1 MIAFACPACGR
12 TLRVSDEQAGKKAR
26 CPSCAAISPILP
38 LRPAP
43 VAIEK
48 APVPPAP
55 IPTATYHPA
64 PGIDEQEP
72 LPPTVDYHRAAVKA
86 TLDHAAISIPG
97 YEILGELG
105 RGGMGVVYQARQ
117 TKLNRVVALKM
128 ILHADHAGPNEL
140 ARFRTEAEAIARL
153 NHPNIVQIFDIGEHD
168 GKPFFSLEYCPGGSL
183 SGRLK
188 QEQLPPRE
196 AAALV
201 ETLALAMQAAHDA
214 HVIHRDLKPHN
225 VLLLADGTPK
235 ITDFGLAK
243 KLEIEEGKTRTGAIM
258 GTPSYMAPEQA
269 AGKKQVGPPAD
280 IYALGAI
287 LYQLLTERPPFLA
300 KTPLDTILKVLNDE
314 VIPPRRINAKL
325 PRDLET
331 ICLKCLHKEP
341 GKRYASAAA
350 LAEDL
355 RCFLDGKPIGA
366 RRTGPIEKAWRW
378 SSTHPTAALLLA
390 VVAVGTGF
398 TTLRQYDLFNTDEV
412 KLPSSPIIRPPY
424 QPKLPPKERQP
435 DRPMPPPAW
444 HLACTLSGSW
454 GRLWTVTFAPDG
466 SRLAGAGED
475 GSIRLWD
482 IATNKRD
489 CWQPG
494 HDDTVL
500 CLAFSPDG
508 RWLASGGADKVVM
521 IWNADSGRKERN
533 LEGHRHSVQALS
545 FDPSG
550 RFLATASRDRT
561 AILWD
566 TSTWNPLLTL
576 KEHER
581 GVNTLAFSP
590 DGTLLA
596 TASDDRTIRIYS
608 VPEGSLRHTLRGHT
622 DRVTAVSFVSCSKR
636 LLSVGWDQRI
646 LEWDVVAGRRAEDN
660 VLNPGFRIRFNT
672 LATAPADSLVAA
684 GGWGGQVLVAGAD
697 GPRSLL
703 TGSAEQTTSL
713 AFSKDGKRLAAAGS
727 DRVVRVWMLTAGPPL
742 LPAR

>member
-1 MIAFACPACGR
+1 M
-12 TLRVSDEQAGKKAR
+12 
-26 CPSCAAISPILP
+26 
-38 LRPAP
+38 
-43 VAIEK
+43 
-48 APVPPAP
+48 
-55 IPTATYHPA
+55 PTATYHPA
-64 PGIDEQEP
+64 PAIGEKEP
-72 LPPTVDYHRAAVKA
+72 LPPTVDYHPAAAKA

-105 RGGMGVVYQARQ
+105 RGGMGVVYRARQ
-117 TKLNRVVALKM
+117 TKLDRVVALKM
-128 ILHADHAGPNEL
+128 ILHADHAGPDEL

-153 NHPNIVQIFDIGEHD
+153 NHRNIVQIFDIGEHD

-183 SGRLK
+183 AGRLK
-188 QEQLPPRE
+188 QEQLHPRE

-214 HVIHRDLKPHN
+214 HLIHRDLKPHN

-269 AGKKQVGPPAD
+269 AGKKQVGPPVD

-300 KTPLDTILKVLNDE
+300 KTPLDTVLKVLKDE
-314 VIPPRRINAKL
+314 VVPPRRINAKS

-378 SSTHPTAALLLA
+378 SCAHPTAALLLA
-390 VVAVGTGF
+390 VVAVGTGY
-398 TTLRQYDLFNTDEV
+398 TTLRQCGLFNTDEV
-412 KLPSSPIIRPPY
+412 KLQEMIQKQQEQAKKELAKLQEKTQKRLEDLKLSGPVTRPSD
-424 QPKLPPKERQP
+424 QPKLPPEGVQP
-435 DRPMPPPAW
+435 NRPKPAPAW
-444 HLACTLSGSW
+444 HLTCTLSGSS
-454 GRLWTVTFAPDG
+454 GRLWAITFAPDG

-475 GSIRLWD
+475 GSVRLWD
-482 IATNKRD
+482 IATNKQD
-489 CWQPG
+489 CWRPG

-500 CLAFSPDG
+500 GLAFSPDG
-508 RWLASGGADKVVM
+508 HWLASAGADKVVM
-521 IWNADSGRKERN
+521 IWNATSGRKERT

-622 DRVTAVSFVSCSKR
+622 DRVTGVSFVAGGKR

-646 LEWDVVAGRRAEDN
+646 LEWDVAAGRRAEDS
-660 VLNPGFRIRFNT
+660 VVNPGFRIRFNT
-672 LATAPADSLVAA
+672 LATAPAESLVAA

-713 AFSKDGKRLAAAGS
+713 AFSKDGKRLAAVGS
-727 DRVVRVWMLTAGPPL
+727 DRIVRVWMLTDKPPL